1 MLQRVRHNP
10 ASDLADLAVHTD
22 LPREPGFAHAEP
34 LAGLALVGKHWWS
47 WEHDKI
53 SFKQYWKAEESLPRI
68 PAPVLGVKDSSFS
81 QCAGYQVLKLREW
94 QQIRNK
100 AWSGRKIRSVAAM
113 TSNQA
118 KEMAKSW
125 LPKIH

>member
-10 ASDLADLAVHTD
+10 ASDLAGLAVHTD
-22 LPREPGFAHAEP
+22 PPREPGSAHAEP

-68 PAPVLGVKDSSFS
+68 PAPVLGVKDFVFPVCWISGPEVKGVAADKEQS
-81 QCAGYQVLKLREW
+81 LEW
-94 QQIRNK
+94 QKDKI
-100 AWSGRKIRSVAAM
+100 SGGHDLK
-113 TSNQA
+113 
-118 KEMAKSW
+118 
-125 LPKIH
+125 PG

>member
-1 MLQRVRHNP
+1 MIKL
-10 ASDLADLAVHTD
+10 
-22 LPREPGFAHAEP
+22 
-34 LAGLALVGKHWWS
+34 
-47 WEHDKI
+47 

-68 PAPVLGVKDSSFS
+68 PAPVLGVKDSLYFPSVLD
-81 QCAGYQVLKLREW
+81 QVLKLREW

-100 AWSGRKIRSVAAM
+100 SWSGKKIRSVVAM

-118 KEMAKSW
+118 KQTAKSW